1 MTPFAT
7 TQAESGDITSA
18 AAHCATSS
26 LASRFSGKG
35 AADIEPAKPDD
46 SPVALCSVETAALRW
61 DLRLAHAYIGLLEE
75 LLDEKSSTI
84 AALHQQIENFHRS
97 GGQ

>member
-1 MTPFAT
+1 MTSFAT
-7 TQAESGDITSA
+7 TQAGSGDITPA
-18 AAHCATSS
+18 AAHCATS
-26 LASRFSGKG
+26 LASRLSSKG

-61 DLRLAHAYIGLLEE
+61 DMRRAQAYIGLLEE